1 MEKNELLYIVRAE
14 NEIAAAQILFEAS
27 KSPDMQK
34 KVFGLNKDFTF
45 YSAVIS
51 HSYYSIFFSA
61 KAVLAKEG
69 IRTYSPNIHL
79 KTLNAF
85 DEALVKTGKLDVE
98 LLKIYR
104 QMVLRAD
111 ELLGIF
117 AAEKEKRGRFTYRTI
132 AQANLEPA
140 MESMKNALF
149 FFKHITKVV
158 RKE

>member
-1 MEKNELLYIVRAE
+1 MQHNELLYIMRAE
-14 NEIAAAQILFEAS
+14 NEIAAAQILLEAS
-27 KSPDMQK
+27 KNPHMQMEIFSLK
-34 KVFGLNKDFTF
+34 REFTF

-51 HSYYSIFFSA
+51 HAYYSIFFSA
-61 KAVLAKEG
+61 KAILAKEG
-69 IRTYSPNIHL
+69 IATYSPNIHL

-85 DEALVKTGKLDVE
+85 NDALVKTGKLDVE

-132 AQANLEPA
+132 PQANLEPA

-149 FFKHITKVV
+149 FFKHINKIV